1 MRWEYKYSSATDCYL
16 QIISNS
22 PNLFKRKCVVIEGE
36 NNLSDLGTYGFSQ
49 MLSAENINFA
59 V

>member
-1 MRWEYKYSSATDCYL
+1 M
-16 QIISNS
+16 ISNS

-49 MLSAENINFA
+49 MLSAENSNFA

>member
-1 MRWEYKYSSATDCYL
+1 M
-16 QIISNS
+16 
-22 PNLFKRKCVVIEGE
+22 IEGE
-36 NNLSDLGTYGFSQ
+36 NNLSDIGTYGFSQ